1 MALNNQAQIVTRPE
15 VDESHKMSDW
25 HRYMGALGSM
35 VKSRLITHKPF
46 FLAHAMTFGCNSR
59 CKSCTYWKN
68 TPRMKEDLSTE
79 GVFQLLDEAYDA
91 GMRGYYMF
99 GGEPLIRRDIGKIT
113 DYAKEKG
120 FITVMNT
127 NGSFLEKKAHELE
140 NLDFAF
146 VSVDYYNEYDDFIR
160 GRPGT
165 FNEVMRG
172 IDAVKKIGKTKV
184 SLVTT
189 ISRLNWDAI
198 RPMAQLAQNLGIGIS
213 FNSIEQ
219 SLDFGQTDETTTP
232 NFEIGLEDGKLHK
245 FYEILLDL
253 KREGYPLMETEE
265 VLEDFVAGKPWTCHF
280 PKMFVYV
287 TPDKQ
292 IYNCDYTY
300 AYDLRKGSFNEY
312 FDSQDFKDYVRKS
325 ETCNR
330 CVRTCV
336 RGYSYTYNLW
346 PRQLWGLAGE
356 ARNLFNKPSIAG
368 NEDLQARMEFAI
380 KQGVN
385 AQNRMN

>member
-1 MALNNQAQIVTRPE
+1 METPVLNLNQPFAGFKGDLHE
-15 VDESHKMSDW
+15 NLG
-25 HRYMGALGSM
+25 RYMGALGSM
-35 VKSRLITHKPF
+35 LKSRLFTHSPF

-68 TPRMKEDLSTE
+68 TPRMKEDLSTD
-79 GVFQLLDEAYDA
+79 GVFQLLDDAYSA

-127 NGSFLEKKAHELE
+127 NGSFMEKKAEELR

-146 VSVDYYNEYDDFIR
+146 VSLDYYNDFDDIIR

-165 FNEVMRG
+165 FKEVMKG
-172 IDAVKKIGKTKV
+172 ISALKRIGRTKV

-189 ISRLNWDAI
+189 ISTLNWGSM
-198 RPMAQLAQNLGIGIS
+198 RKMAELAKSLGIGIS

-219 SLDFGQTDETTTP
+219 SLDFGQTDESTTP
-232 NFEIGLEDGKLHK
+232 NFQIGLSSDQLKE
-245 FYEILLDL
+245 FYVTLLDL
-253 KREGYPLMETEE
+253 KHEGLPLMETEQ
-265 VLEDFVAGKPWTCHF
+265 VLQDYVDRKPWTCHF

-292 IYNCDYTY
+292 VYNCDYTY
-300 AYDLRKGSFNEY
+300 AYDLKKGSFK
-312 FDSQDFKDYVRKS
+312 DFFTSKSFRDYALKS
-325 ETCNR
+325 ESCNR

-336 RGYSYTYNLW
+336 RGYSYTYNMY
-346 PRQLWGLAGE
+346 PRQIRGLAGE
-356 ARNLFNKPSIAG
+356 ARNLFNRSAG
-368 NEDLQARMEFAI
+368 DYEFQSPGDAPDAGSTRPNA
-380 KQGVN
+380 GVH
-385 AQNRMN
+385 